1 MKNQEASNYCSA
13 GIATILLGFACL
25 ALCSCSISDSSK
37 SFSDSSSSICT
48 SSSGGELSEEKKHGY
63 MNEVMLFTDSMARTK
78 ITSDDFMRG
87 ISRIAERYGVTNWE
101 FLKETYIAIGKG
113 LKHAEIPKDDID
125 SLQIL
130 QGITGPRST
139 MKSYIMEGYDS

>member
-1 MKNQEASNYCSA
+1 MNPKDRTFTASA
-13 GIATILLGFACL
+13 LLAAVLGMMCIVL
-25 ALCSCSISDSSK
+25 SSCSISDSSK

-48 SSSGGELSEEKKHGY
+48 SSSGEELSEENKKAY
-63 MNEVMLFTDSMARTK
+63 MNEIMLFTDSMARTK

-101 FLKETYIAIGKG
+101 FMKDTYIAIGRG
-113 LKHAEIPKDDID
+113 LKHAEIPKDAID

-130 QGITGPRST
+130 QGMTGPRST
-139 MKSYIMEGYDS
+139 MKSYILEGYDS